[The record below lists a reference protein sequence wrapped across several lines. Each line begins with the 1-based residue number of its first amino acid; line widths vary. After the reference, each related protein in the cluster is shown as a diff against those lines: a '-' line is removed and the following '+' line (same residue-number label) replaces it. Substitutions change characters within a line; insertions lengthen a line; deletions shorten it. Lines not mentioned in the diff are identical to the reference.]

1 MARLLQAEF
10 VRRQLE
16 GSSCGERGFDFGGTA
31 PQEFAAVDGLSNQVL
46 ASNLSALNC
55 SLAVG
60 VTRRSTV
67 DDSANILTRY
77 TSTFSTGS
85 LRASMSDFDSGMAT
99 GPSYSFGGTALQ
111 VVVRVN
117 WLSSTVTAHSLTD
130 PSWSVVDC
138 VTDGGAV
145 EEKIFWVPLMSR
157 LLQRAFVRQCLA
169 GFRK

>member
-1 MARLLQAEF
+1 MDA
-10 VRRQLE
+10 
-16 GSSCGERGFDFGGTA
+16 
-31 PQEFAAVDGLSNQVL
+31 LSNQVM

-55 SLAVG
+55 SLAEG

-67 DDSANILTRY
+67 DDSANILARY

-85 LRASMSDFDSGMAT
+85 LRASVSDFDSGMAT
-99 GPSYSFGGTALQ
+99 GPSCDFVGTALQ

-138 VTDGGAV
+138 VTDDGAV
-145 EEKIFWVPLMSR
+145 EEKIFWVTLMAR

-169 GFRK
+169 GFRKLTTTSVDLEGLYFSKSSP